1 MKRILFVDDES
12 NVLEGIR
19 RMLCADRNRWSM
31 EFAVGGEAALQAC
44 ELTSFDVVISDM
56 RMPVMDG
63 ATLLG
68 HIRDRYPGTSR
79 IILSGNSE
87 TSLIN
92 RSVSVAHRFLVKPCS
107 AAELRSTIERVC
119 GLQDLL
125 SNAEIR
131 RVVGAIGELPSLSS
145 SYAALRQEVSNPYA
159 SAASIAAIIEQDV
172 AMTAKVLQLVNSA
185 FFGLAQ
191 TMTNLRSAVNYLGID
206 TITNLVLV
214 AEAFSRF
221 TPGKRIPQSV
231 CEQIQRHAQCV
242 ATIAGRLPIEPKL
255 RDLTI
260 TSALL
265 HDIGRLVLA
274 SKLPDQFCSVLSR
287 ASERKCQLFEAEEE
301 LLGTSHAEIGSYLLG
316 LWGLPYLATEA
327 VAHHHRPTRIP
338 HSGLDI
344 SVALYLADW
353 LAHESTVSPDS
364 ASACPLL
371 LESDRACLEALG
383 VLDRLPEFR
392 ELAQQCQAQNP
403 GLHS

>member
-1 MKRILFVDDES
+1 MPRFVEWSEQLASCLLF
-12 NVLEGIR
+12 
-19 RMLCADRNRWSM
+19 
-31 EFAVGGEAALQAC
+31 QA
-44 ELTSFDVVISDM
+44 
-56 RMPVMDG
+56 RMPRFGKSIEPVCLCRYHRCDHRAGRGNDG
-63 ATLLG
+63 KGPATRQQRFLRVG
-68 HIRDRYPGTSR
+68 SDHDQFAQCCE
-79 IILSGNSE
+79 LSGN
-87 TSLIN
+87 
-92 RSVSVAHRFLVKPCS
+92 
-107 AAELRSTIERVC
+107 
-119 GLQDLL
+119 
-125 SNAEIR
+125 
-131 RVVGAIGELPSLSS
+131 
-145 SYAALRQEVSNPYA
+145 
-159 SAASIAAIIEQDV
+159 
-172 AMTAKVLQLVNSA
+172 
-185 FFGLAQ
+185 
-191 TMTNLRSAVNYLGID
+191 D

-221 TPGKRIPQSV
+221 TPGKRVPQSV
-231 CEQIQRHAQCV
+231 CEQIQRDAQCV

-287 ASERKCQLFEAEEE
+287 ASERKCQPFEAEEE